1 MLQSVRVVRE
11 DIRMEF
17 GIEKRAII
25 VKKRG
30 KLVTTEGIAIPG
42 ERLIRAMN
50 EGDVDA
56 YKYLGVLEGEEIKH
70 TEMKRRIEKEHF
82 RRAQTILKSEL
93 NGGKM
98 VQAINCT
105 AVAVV
110 GYAAGTVEWKKEE
123 QTDDSTSCF
132 AFAGWC

>member
-1 MLQSVRVVRE
+1 
-11 DIRMEF
+11 MEF
-17 GIEKRAII
+17 GIEKRAVL

-70 TEMKRRIEKEHF
+70 TEMKRRIE
-82 RRAQTILKSEL
+82 
-93 NGGKM
+93 
-98 VQAINCT
+98 
-105 AVAVV
+105 
-110 GYAAGTVEWKKEE
+110 
-123 QTDDSTSCF
+123 
-132 AFAGWC
+132 

>member
-1 MLQSVRVVRE
+1 MLQSVGVVRE

-110 GYAAGTVEWKKEE
+110 GYAAGTVEWTKEE